1 MIAVQKTVSGN
12 IHNIKDIAE
21 YRNLCIDQKVHDA
34 CQMITALKKDA
45 TRLDEAD
52 PERERIMEEVK
63 RLKKSLSLVT
73 FMATF
78 KGSKRVKAD
87 MVLNGLYLA
96 DYDGVD
102 ADEIVSQIKAKF
114 GSVEE
119 FAKQQRILVVKKSC
133 GGGLHIVGIANET
146 VGNIA
151 ANLIK
156 LDEVIGLKHD
166 PATETPNQGCFV
178 SSDDYHYYYS
188 EDVVTYDNPHFEEL
202 FGDEYRTG
210 KVTRS
215 TTGAK
220 KTTASTEGEKPSAS
234 IEKSDE
240 FTPDSLFYGHTYRE
254 IQEALWAKLGGVPQV
269 GERSQ
274 KMMKFLARYRFICDN
289 NPEMVKATFVPLP
302 QPQTDSELDSQIQN
316 ACKLKVYLSMPRELQ
331 EVLMELGIETSSVQ
345 SQDQL
350 DAAQAHLQL
359 HNMFYSDFKRLRLN
373 PFFKAVTSGVP
384 ENMRIGM
391 ALGVLPM
398 LYTLGTTI
406 QFTHFDGKKSRLSGM
421 FFGIGKAA
429 SGKGHFETLDE
440 IIMKVIRDQDKAG
453 WTLEHEY
460 KINKELN
467 KNKEHQEARPNVPVI
482 FVPLQVS
489 NTKLAERLR
498 NAVLDQDDADD
509 PFYCHLYTFDTELA
523 TFNRVKK
530 SGSWAEKDDI
540 YCKAF
545 HNEMWGQDYATDN
558 SVSGLVQVNLNLVV
572 TGTEDAMDTFIH
584 NGNILGGLPT
594 RLMYFPMPYEAFK
607 ILQKNNSRTAE
618 QMECMREVAMKLNTL
633 REPIIVDA
641 KPITDDMYRWCAEM
655 AKVAEDNNDYELDDL
670 RKRTALIGE
679 RAAVIYAIV
688 DDIDNFI
695 ATHKLVVTPMAKRFG
710 RFVASYCL
718 QSQYIK
724 FASRM
729 REVALRN
736 QEKQGVQK
744 MFINWRPIF
753 AALPMEFTTE
763 DIRNLNASLSGDT
776 VRQKCKRWVKKGFL
790 KRIEN
795 GVYQKL
801 KKTL

>member
-1 MIAVQKTVSGN
+1 MIAFQMKVSDC
-12 IHNIKDIAE
+12 IRNIKDISE
-21 YRNLCIDQKVHDA
+21 YRMLCIDPKVADA
-34 CQMITALKKDA
+34 CRKITALKKDA
-45 TRLDEAD
+45 ARLDEAD
-52 PERERIMEEVK
+52 HERERILEEVK
-63 RLKKSLSLVT
+63 RLKKSLPLVT

-102 ADEIVSQIKAKF
+102 ADEIVSRLKAKF

-119 FAKQQRILVVKKSC
+119 FAKQQKVLIVKKSC
-133 GGGLHIVGIANET
+133 GGGLHIVGIADEK

-156 LDEVIGLKHD
+156 LDEVIGFKHD
-166 PATETPNQGCFV
+166 PSTETPNQGCFV
-178 SSDDYHYYYS
+178 SSDDYHYYHS
-188 EDVVTYDNPHFEEL
+188 PEVVTYDNPHFEEL

-215 TTGAK
+215 TTGTK
-220 KTTASTEGEKPSAS
+220 KAVASTEGDAAPAP
-234 IEKSDE
+234 IGKSDE
-240 FTPDSLFYGHTYRE
+240 FTPDSLFYGHSYRE
-254 IQEALWAKLGGVPQV
+254 IQEALWTKLGGIPQV

-331 EVLMELGIETSSVQ
+331 EVLMELGIESSSVQ
-345 SQDQL
+345 GQGQL
-350 DAAQAHLQL
+350 DAAQAHVQL
-359 HNMFYSDFKRLRLN
+359 HNMFYGDFKRLRLN
-373 PFFKAVTSGVP
+373 PFFKAATSGVP

-406 QFTHFDGKKSRLSGM
+406 QFIHFDGKKSRLSGM

-440 IIMKVIRDQDKAG
+440 IVMKVVRDQDKAG
-453 WTLEHEY
+453 WELEREY
-460 KINKELN
+460 KLNKELN
-467 KNKEHQEARPNVPVI
+467 KNKEHQDVRPTVPVI
-482 FVPLQVS
+482 CVPLQIS
-489 NTKLAERLR
+489 NTKLSERLR
-498 NAVLDQDDADD
+498 NAVLDEGEVEV
-509 PFYCHLYTFDTELA
+509 PFYRHLYTFDTELA

-558 SVSGLVQVNLNLVV
+558 SVSGPVQVNLNLVV
-572 TGTEDAMDTFIH
+572 TGTEDAMDNFIH
-584 NGNILGGLPT
+584 NGNVLGGLPT

-607 ILQKNNSRTAE
+607 ILQKNNSRTARE
-618 QMECMREVAMKLNTL
+618 IDCMREVAMKLNTL
-633 REPIIVDA
+633 REPITVDA
-641 KPITDDMYRWCAEM
+641 KAITDDMYRWCAEM

-679 RAAVIYAIV
+679 RAAVMYAII
-688 DDIDNFI
+688 DDIDNFL

-753 AALPMEFTTE
+753 AALPNEFTTE
-763 DIRNLNASLSGDT
+763 DVRNLNADLSSDT